1 MNGGYLF
8 SVRSARVVALG
19 RAILAVFMLFSFL
32 LGPYKEHP
40 GVDVLIAGNLAWS
53 LALLAA
59 TQSRRLVYAL
69 MRVAAPLAGADFA
82 IYTVLLYATS
92 GANSPYFSPFIV
104 LTLAATIQWGSRGA
118 MALGLLTL
126 VAFLPAG
133 WQVGFG
139 ADRDAQAAQSFILR
153 VGYTGI
159 ITVSLAAFG
168 RHIERV
174 VQELSRLS
182 DPLAE
187 EPSDGAPPVREC
199 LRHAMSVFRAE
210 RGMLLWEEEDEPY
223 ATLLTFADK
232 RFLEHRLPPG
242 GGDDDWIHP
251 DVAESVFL
259 FDPQSRTT
267 LARRGRRTARGPAA
281 PLAAELATALPF
293 DRVLV
298 IPAGSRGISAWVLV
312 LDHREPATEDLE
324 VGAMVSAQ
332 VSVALERWES
342 QRARRASL
350 AAEDRIRLARDLH
363 DGVLQ
368 FLAGAGLQLDSLAGD
383 ARLAD
388 GLRPRIQ
395 QMRQSFSDEAL
406 ELRSFITTLR
416 PARGVAGP
424 RQPLAD
430 ELGQLAERLGRH
442 WTIEVQADVTPI
454 DLRVSQEVGYDL
466 SRIVREAVAN
476 AVRHGAAGKVTVTAR
491 GADDRLN
498 LVITDNGRGFA
509 FQGEVG
515 AGDAD
520 ATGATPRTLTER
532 VRALGG
538 RLELKSS
545 AKGASVI
552 IDVPLATA

>member
-187 EPSDGAPPVREC
+187 EPSDGAPPVRGKPRHEC
-199 LRHAMSVFRAE
+199 SAPSAACAAL
-210 RGMLLWEEEDEPY
+210 
-223 ATLLTFADK
+223 
-232 RFLEHRLPPG
+232 G
-242 GGDDDWIHP
+242 GGQLRDPAHLRCIKACRP
-251 DVAESVFL
+251 AARRPPRRGGVGVPVRPAEPH
-259 FDPQSRTT
+259 DPGP
-267 LARRGRRTARGPAA
+267 RGRRCGARPRRAA
-281 PLAAELATALPF
+281 GGGLATAWL
-293 DRVLV
+293 VLV
-298 IPAGSRGISAWVLV
+298 IPARLARISAWVLGNWTTSPPP
-312 LDHREPATEDLE
+312 RTWRS
-324 VGAMVSAQ
+324 GAMVSAQ
-332 VSVALERWES
+332 SRSPWNAERIT
-342 QRARRASL
+342 QRARR
-350 AAEDRIRLARDLH
+350 EP
-363 DGVLQ
+363 
-368 FLAGAGLQLDSLAGD
+368 
-383 ARLAD
+383 
-388 GLRPRIQ
+388 RPR
-395 QMRQSFSDEAL
+395 R
-406 ELRSFITTLR
+406 RSAAVPGR
-416 PARGVAGP
+416 RGPAA
-424 RQPLAD
+424 RQP
-430 ELGQLAERLGRH
+430 
-442 WTIEVQADVTPI
+442 
-454 DLRVSQEVGYDL
+454 
-466 SRIVREAVAN
+466 
-476 AVRHGAAGKVTVTAR
+476 
-491 GADDRLN
+491 
-498 LVITDNGRGFA
+498 
-509 FQGEVG
+509 
-515 AGDAD
+515 
-520 ATGATPRTLTER
+520 
-532 VRALGG
+532 GG
-538 RLELKSS
+538 
-545 AKGASVI
+545 
-552 IDVPLATA
+552 